1 MRMKPSNLCD
11 DSGSCLDLQTFKI
24 KPFFVWKNVGHVFNL
39 VTWLLYK
46 IDFKVVGPLERLE
59 QINGKYVTA
68 FEITQ

>member
-46 IDFKVVGPLERLE
+46 IDFKVLA
-59 QINGKYVTA
+59 Y
-68 FEITQ
+68 